1 MRLARQLLV
10 LVLIET
16 EHIDP
21 ITIIIAVR
29 NQRLGI

>member
-1 MRLARQLLV
+1 MRWLDDFLV

-21 ITIIIAVR
+21 ITIFIAVR
-29 NQRLGI
+29 NQWLGI